1 MIFKQSPTY
10 SNLRNRFS
18 NTPLPSSPQMPTNTN
33 VWPQWVINGRPM
45 CITEFATEL
54 FGDTPERTMFLLKHS
69 EKPQ

>member
-1 MIFKQSPTY
+1 MHSTNQAS
-10 SNLRNRFS
+10 
-18 NTPLPSSPQMPTNTN
+18 TNTN
-33 VWPQWVINGRPM
+33 LWPQWVINGRPM

>member
-10 SNLRNRFS
+10 SNLKNRFS
-18 NTPLPSSPQMPTNTN
+18 PPPVHSTMPTNST

-69 EKPQ
+69 ERPE